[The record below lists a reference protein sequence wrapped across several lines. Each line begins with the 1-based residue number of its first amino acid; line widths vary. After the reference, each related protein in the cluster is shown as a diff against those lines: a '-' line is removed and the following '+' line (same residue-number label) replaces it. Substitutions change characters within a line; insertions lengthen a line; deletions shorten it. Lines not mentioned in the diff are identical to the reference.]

1 MVGTRQFLGIV
12 AIAAGLL
19 IGGCADQGALSS
31 KTATDANKNV
41 QQQGTVPGNQ
51 SNQSTVIGQ
60 DKMVVTVYNGTKDGK
75 NLVPEIHIVAK
86 NDHPAQTAMELLL
99 AGTKNVDLVSVMPN
113 GTKLK
118 NIMIK
123 DHIAYVDFNDKLVKN
138 NTGGSASEILLVAS
152 IVNTLT
158 EFHNIQKVQIL
169 VEGKKIDTI
178 SGHMDIGEPLS
189 RSEKII
195 KR

>member
-1 MVGTRQFLGIV
+1 MVGTRQFFGIV
-12 AIAAGLL
+12 AIVAGLL